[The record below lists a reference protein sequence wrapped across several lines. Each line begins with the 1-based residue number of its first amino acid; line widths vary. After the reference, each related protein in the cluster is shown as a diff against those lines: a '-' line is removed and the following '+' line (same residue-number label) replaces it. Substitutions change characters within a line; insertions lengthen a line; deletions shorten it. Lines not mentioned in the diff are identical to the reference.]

1 MTTSRKARSTNST
14 MLITA
19 RAVGIFVLSAGFFSK
34 TTTLALVQDSSKYRS
49 YAQIAV
55 ENDKTRR
62 EKNYGRSMFSSPSSR
77 ASMLLANTN
86 QAEEADPDL
95 FDYFDPLLSPHAY
108 PSGIS
113 PERKSVYK
121 NNDEIQQQRRN
132 SSQQN
137 ENSGSK
143 GAFGF
148 RLSNTEQIEEGKT
161 PPSTKGELG
170 FKVRME
176 PTNDIPKV
184 EEKEEKSEGDLFDY
198 FDPLRSPHEYPDG
211 IKSNKESI
219 SSVTAPP
226 ALEIV
231 EENKASSPNN
241 DATNLLSKGKKKK
254 VGVLLMD
261 HGSKK
266 EKSNARLQT
275 MAKLYQMTLGTDED
289 DDDDATATIIVRA
302 AHMEIATPSIP
313 DGLKEL
319 KDLGVDEI
327 ICHPFFLSADGRH
340 VKEDIPEI
348 IGNAIE
354 DLWGQNSGSTPIPVV
369 TTAPVGSNT
378 QLMLGAI
385 HSLVRENSRFLKTT
399 LQNE

>member
-1 MTTSRKARSTNST
+1 MTASKKASKTSSK
-14 MLITA
+14 MLVAPIA
-19 RAVGIFVLSAGFFSK
+19 MGVIIISAGLSSK
-34 TTTLALVQDSSKYRS
+34 STTLALVQDSGTNRQR
-49 YAQIAV
+49 AQTVV
-55 ENDKTRR
+55 EYDRERR
-62 EKNYGRSMFSSPSSR
+62 IRIFGKSIFSSPYCR

-86 QAEEADPDL
+86 QAEESDPDL

-113 PERKSVYK
+113 PERKSVFK
-121 NNDEIQQQRRN
+121 NIDEIQQQRRN
-132 SSQQN
+132 DSPQYENN
-137 ENSGSK
+137 ESK
-143 GAFGF
+143 GEFGF
-148 RLSNTEQIEEGKT
+148 RLSNTEQSEEQKRQ
-161 PPSTKGELG
+161 PSTKGELG

-176 PTNDIPKV
+176 PMDDSPKL
-184 EEKEEKSEGDLFDY
+184 EEKEEKVEEDLFDY

-219 SSVTAPP
+219 SSATAPP
-226 ALEIV
+226 ALEVV
-231 EENKASSPNN
+231 EDKKSSSAIN
-241 DATNLLSKGKKKK
+241 DAKHSKSDGKKKK

-266 EKSNARLQT
+266 EKSNARLQA
-275 MAKLYQMTLGTDED
+275 MAKLYEMTLTTDDDED
-289 DDDDATATIIVRA
+289 EHSDATATVIVRA

-327 ICHPFFLSADGRH
+327 ICHPYFLNAYGRH
-340 VKEDIPEI
+340 MKEDIPGI
-348 IGNAIE
+348 IGNAVE
-354 DLWGQNSGSTPIPVV
+354 DLWGENSGATSIPVV

-385 HSLVRENSRFLKTT
+385 HSL
-399 LQNE
+399 